1 LPKER
6 LGTARA
12 SGEDS
17 KRGPNMREDREVHQL
32 RRRFVEGVLQNLS
45 PGALRRY
52 VISGVVRSEDRTGS
66 GRNKRQ
72 R

>member
-1 LPKER
+1 
-6 LGTARA
+6 
-12 SGEDS
+12 
-17 KRGPNMREDREVHQL
+17 MREDREVHQL
-32 RRRFVEGVLQNLS
+32 RRRFVEGVLQNLP